1 MNRAHKSQPA
11 GLRATVA
18 ICTRNRAAMLARVL
32 EGFCAQHVP
41 EGTSWE
47 LLVIDNGSTDGTV
60 ESAAAFVGRLPLRL
74 VAEPETGLSAA
85 RNRAVSEARGEYLL
99 WIDDDALPSP
109 GWIAAYLA
117 AFDAWPDAA
126 VFGGP
131 ITVAFDAPPPAWFRR
146 VLPRVGGVYG
156 QRDLGPDPIALQ
168 AIVTELPF
176 GTNYVTRTAEQRRFL
191 YATSL
196 GRHPQHPS
204 RGSEETEVLLSM
216 LESRLDGRW
225 VPTASVTHLKDRAC
239 ATTAFIAA
247 QIGAY
252 GAYQAV
258 RFPPRGRRLFGAPL
272 HLWWKWL
279 RAWLRYGF
287 GRLFRPPEWWIGE
300 LSEASLTSGAIR
312 GLRGLR

>member
-1 MNRAHKSQPA
+1 MIQPA
-11 GLRATVA
+11 SLRATIV
-18 ICTRNRAAMLARVL
+18 ICTRNRAATLARVL
-32 EGFCAQHVP
+32 ESFCAQSVP
-41 EGTSWE
+41 EGIPWE
-47 LLVIDNGSTDGTV
+47 LLVIDNGSTDGTL

-74 VAEPETGLSAA
+74 VEEPEAGLSVA

-117 AFDAWPDAA
+117 TFSAWPEAA

-131 ITVAFDAPPPAWFRR
+131 IEVAFDAPPPSWFRR
-146 VLPRVGGVYG
+146 AMPLVGGVYG
-156 QRDLGPDPIALQ
+156 QRDLGPEPIALR
-168 AIVTELPF
+168 ASVTKLPF
-176 GTNYVTRTAEQRRFL
+176 GTNYVTRRAEQRRFP
-191 YATSL
+191 YDTTL

-216 LESRLDGRW
+216 LESGLDGRW

-247 QIGAY
+247 QIGDY

-258 RFPPRGRRLFGAPL
+258 RFPPPGRRLFGAPVA
-272 HLWWKWL
+272 LWWKWL
-279 RAWLRYGF
+279 RAWTRYGI
-287 GRLFRPPEWWIGE
+287 GRVLLPPEWWIQQ
-300 LSEASLTSGAIR
+300 LAEASETSGAIR
-312 GLRGLR
+312 GLRQQR